1 MGLILDLTAS
11 RLCYLISREVEEI
24 APHRFKKGETT
35 YKQIIELALLNTYNE
50 LCRSLENEDKDLNL
64 IYSPNQL
71 KEANN
76 FVKYRDDLTQ
86 PNKQRQ
92 RIATMEEFI

>member
-11 RLCYLISREVEEI
+11 RLCYLISMEVEEI
-24 APHRFKKGETT
+24 APHRFKKGKTT

-71 KEANN
+71 KEARN
-76 FVKYRDDLTQ
+76 FVKYRD
-86 PNKQRQ
+86 
-92 RIATMEEFI
+92 

>member
-1 MGLILDLTAS
+1 MDLILDLTAS

-24 APHRFKKGETT
+24 APHRFRKGETT

-50 LCRSLENEDKDLNL
+50 LCLSLENDDKDLNL

-71 KEANN
+71 KGVRNSI
-76 FVKYRDDLTQ
+76 KYRDDLTQ

-92 RIATMEEFI
+92 RIETMEEFY